1 VKEFRDSMLCKA
13 STWLNEAKKT
23 NGERWSVN
31 EFRRVFRAGMN
42 ILKSFYC
49 VKFSRRNMY

>member
-1 VKEFRDSMLCKA
+1 MLCKA

-23 NGERWSVN
+23 NGERWSAN
-31 EFRRVFRAGMN
+31 ELGRVFRADMN

-49 VKFSRRNMY
+49 VEFSRRNMY